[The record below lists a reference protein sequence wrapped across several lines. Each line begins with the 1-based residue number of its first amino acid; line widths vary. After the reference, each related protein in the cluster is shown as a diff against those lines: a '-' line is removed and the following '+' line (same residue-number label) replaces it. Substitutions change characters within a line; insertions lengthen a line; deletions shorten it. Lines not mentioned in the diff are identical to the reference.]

1 VKAKFQNPKVAIGA
15 AVAGGLLILVVG
27 WMLLVSPQRSKADD
41 VQASIAST
49 QSEIAAR
56 RAALAKKPKI
66 TVDVR
71 SSDLYRLTKA
81 VPDRTDMPGV
91 VLQLSRISKS
101 TGVRFDSITPSQP
114 IIGQGYNVQPLTV
127 VVVGRFGNVNDFLHR
142 LRKLVTVRKQHL
154 DARGRLFSIDG
165 VTVGEDDKL
174 HYPNVEASIV
184 LNSFV
189 YAGGSAPATADGTT
203 PAGTTPSDTS
213 TPAPSGAAALG
224 ATP

>member
-27 WMLLVSPQRSKADD
+27 WMLLVSPTRTKADD
-41 VQASIAST
+41 VQASIDST
-49 QSEIAAR
+49 QSEIAAW

-66 TVDVR
+66 DVNVR

-91 VLQLSRISKS
+91 VLQLNRISKS
-101 TGVRFDSITPSQP
+101 TGVHFASITPSQP
-114 IIGQGYNVQPLTV
+114 VIGQGYNVQPLTV
-127 VVVGRFGNVNDFLHR
+127 VVTGRFGNVNDFLHR
-142 LRKLVTVRKQHL
+142 LRKLVTVRKSKL
-154 DARGRLFSIDG
+154 DARGRLFAIDG

-174 HYPNVEASIV
+174 RYPNVEASIV
-184 LNSFV
+184 LNTFV
-189 YAGGSAPATADGTT
+189 YAGGSAPATDGTT
-203 PAGTTPSDTS
+203 PAGTPSDTS